1 MSNISPLSQVVMQL
15 KMFNELSAAKTL
27 LAAFYKQARTLDQLD
42 EVAFLQN
49 EVKDYKSSIATLK
62 RCLSVSA
69 DPQQMYAVRANMAK
83 MLNHINNPTE
93 SIMYSNINMAM
104 TKSYDSLLE
113 IAFSKYLLGDYAASE
128 EIIRTI
134 VAEDNV
140 PEEVLNRCIYNLG
153 SYDMEHGK
161 FKEGLAGFIETGHKI
176 GIWQNPEMP
185 NFTKWTGEVSQDATV
200 YCIGEGGIGDEII
213 GVRFMQNIK
222 KLGMNPVWVTDRSE
236 LATIFSRNGTT
247 CCARSD
253 MVPGSL
259 YCYAMFLP
267 LVLGIDRDTA
277 WNGPYLQPDPQYVA
291 KWKDQ
296 ITPDTI
302 AMKWAGNPDYEQDL
316 HRSIG
321 LDTANK
327 IIKDYSGPVVGLQI
341 DHDGSDTG
349 KIVNIGTEITS
360 IEDTLAIISL
370 CKLTIT
376 SCTSVAHMAGSMG
389 ANAIVCPPI
398 ASYYVWLGMQ
408 GTKSDWYGDNLKV
421 YRQTK
426 HKNWDSVIAQI
437 HL

>member
-27 LAAFYKQARTLDQLD
+27 LAAFYKQARTLEQLD
-42 EVAFLQN
+42 EVAYLQN
-49 EVKDYKSSIATLK
+49 EVKDYKNSITTLK

-113 IAFSKYLLGDYAASE
+113 IAFSKYLLGDYSASE
-128 EIIRTI
+128 EIIRGI
-134 VAEDNV
+134 VAENNV
-140 PEEVLNRCIYNLG
+140 PEEVLNRCLYNLG
-153 SYDMEHGK
+153 SYDLELGK
-161 FKEGLAGFIETGHKI
+161 FKEGLRGFIDTGHKI
-176 GIWQNPEMP
+176 GIWKNPELT
-185 NFTKWTGEVSQDATV
+185 NQVRWDGTSVKGATV

-213 GVRFMQNIK
+213 GVRFMNNIK
-222 KLGMNPVWVTDRSE
+222 KLGMNPVWVTERSE
-236 LATIFSRNGTT
+236 LNTVFTRNGFK
-247 CCARSD
+247 CCSAKD
-253 MVPGSL
+253 MVADSL
-259 YCYAMFLP
+259 YCYAMYLP
-267 LVLGIDRDTA
+267 IALNIDENTA
-277 WNGPYLQPDPQYVA
+277 WNGPYLQPSQVYID
-291 KWKDQ
+291 KWKSR
-296 ITPDTI
+296 IAPDTI
-302 AMKWAGNPDYEQDL
+302 AIKWAGNPDYEQDL

-327 IIKDYSGPVVGLQI
+327 IVKDYSGPVIGLQL

-349 KIVNIGTEITS
+349 KIINIGSEITS

-376 SCTSVAHMAGSMG
+376 SCTSVAHMIG
-389 ANAIVCPPI
+389 ATGAPGVVCPPI
-398 ASYYVWLGMQ
+398 ASYYVWLGMD
-408 GTKSDWYGDNLKV
+408 GNKSDWYGDNLKV

-426 HKNWDSVIAQI
+426 HKSWDSVIEQI